1 MHNQPTM
8 IRPGEPQARTR
19 RYRIVVGL
27 DLTEYAEI
35 VLDHA
40 LDQAARHTHPELH
53 FLFVRER
60 AHRKRS
66 LEELRHRLSALVWPG
81 LQTFNQY
88 GTNWRARLHVRSGKA
103 DEQIASLAHDVLS
116 DLIVIGQFGLHNPGQ
131 TLKTLP
137 GRVLQ
142 AAPCPTLVVGMP
154 QAMQESPIC
163 NACAQVRE
171 DSDGD
176 NWFCTAHRTDDR
188 VEHVVTPMTTWTGG
202 SLMW

>member
-1 MHNQPTM
+1 MNQ
-8 IRPGEPQARTR
+8 QARSR
-19 RYRIVVGL
+19 RYRIVVGI
-27 DLTEYAEI
+27 DLTEYSEI
-35 VLDHA
+35 VLEHA
-40 LDQAARHTHPELH
+40 LDQAARHGAPELH

-66 LEELRHRLSALVWPG
+66 LEELRQRLSTLVWPG
-81 LQTFNQY
+81 LQTFNRHA
-88 GTNWRARLHVRSGKA
+88 TSWRARLHVRSGKA
-103 DEQIASLAHDVLS
+103 DEQIASLAHDVLA

-137 GRVLQ
+137 SRVLQ

-154 QAMQESPIC
+154 YPMQESPIC

-171 DSDGD
+171 DSDGE
-176 NWFCTAHRTDDR
+176 NWFCPMHRTPGR
-188 VEHVVTPMTTWTGG
+188 VEHLVSPMTTWTGG